1 MEWIQNPNQYKSV
14 EEAILGMSG
23 QTELELL
30 SPDTVP
36 PDCVDGIPEAARA
49 IQLAIE
55 NKIPVKIVGDYDVDG
70 ITSTAILTKLLN
82 YYGVEPST
90 YIPKRFTDGYGV
102 SEKIL
107 AGVKNTL
114 IITVDN
120 GIAAGDVL
128 DKAVEEGRNGVVVL
142 DHHLPDGREPKN
154 AIAVV
159 DPYLHP
165 DMNEF
170 TEYCGAGLAFKLA
183 EYMLLDEPLATA
195 EKLLNDI
202 QVLACFG
209 TIADSMPLI
218 GDNRRIVM
226 DGIALVNSGRAMLSQ
241 GISQLLT
248 IGCNG
253 SEFSVETVSYNIAPL
268 INAPGRL
275 YNAGGTSSLKMLM
288 CDDPIEA
295 QTYGAKMVQINK
307 QRQTQVSTWMKK
319 IQEALSKS
327 TEEIAPVVVFE
338 PEMPEGLIGLVAGK
352 LASTYHCPAIV
363 MVRGENGIV
372 KGSAR
377 TYGEFHIKDMLDT
390 MSSLFT
396 TYGGHAGAAGIS
408 LMQSDIEEFRQKVR
422 AYFKDYQTSG
432 GGEYVLYDVVLA
444 PEDVPAAL
452 EVIKKYQPLG
462 QGVPNPVCR
471 INQFAVD
478 APFYMGADKSH
489 IKFPGQNFA
498 AVAFGMA
505 GQYVQQ
511 GEPKSIDMVGTI
523 GENTFQG
530 RTTTQLMLQDF
541 KPHYRAISIE
551 RRGGPP

>member
-30 SPDTVP
+30 SPNTIP
-36 PDCVDGIPEAARA
+36 PDCVDGIPKAARA
-49 IQLAIE
+49 IQFAIE

-82 YYGVEPST
+82 YYGAEPST

-120 GIAAGDVL
+120 GIAAGEVL
-128 DKAVEEGRNGVVVL
+128 DKAVEEGGNGVIVL

-154 AIAVV
+154 AVAVV

-165 DMNEF
+165 ELNEF

-253 SEFSVETVSYNIAPL
+253 SEFSVEVVSYNIAPL

-295 QTYGAKMVQINK
+295 QTYGTKMVQINK
-307 QRQTQVSTWMKK
+307 QRQAQVNTWMKK
-319 IQEALSKS
+319 VQETLKKS
-327 TEEIAPVVVFE
+327 SDEIAPVVVFE
-338 PEMPEGLIGLVAGK
+338 PEMPEGLVGLVAGK

-363 MVRGENGIV
+363 MVQGENGIV

-390 MSSLFT
+390 MSALFT
-396 TYGGHAGAAGIS
+396 TYGGHAGAAGMS

-422 AYFKDYQTSG
+422 TYFKVYQTSN
-432 GGEYVLYDVVLA
+432 GGEYVLYDVVLS
-444 PEDVPAAL
+444 PEDMSAAL
-452 EVIKKYQPLG
+452 ETIKKYQPLG

-489 IKFPGQNFA
+489 IKFPGANFA

-505 GQYVQQ
+505 AQYVQQ

-530 RTTTQLMLQDF
+530 RTTTQIMLKDF
-541 KPHYRAISIE
+541 KPH
-551 RRGGPP
+551 

>member
-1 MEWIQNPNQYKSV
+1 MEWIQNSNQYKSI
-14 EEAILGMSG
+14 EDAILGMSG

-49 IQLAIE
+49 IQFAIE

-165 DMNEF
+165 DLNEF

-183 EYMLLDEPLATA
+183 EYMLLDEPLAMA

-253 SEFSVETVSYNIAPL
+253 NEFSVETVSYNIAPL

-319 IQEALSKS
+319 IQEALSKAPD
-327 TEEIAPVVVFE
+327 EIAPVVVFE
-338 PEMPEGLIGLVAGK
+338 PEMPEGLVGLVAGK

-498 AVAFGMA
+498 AVAFGLA

-530 RTTTQLMLQDF
+530 RTTTQIMLQDF
-541 KPHYRAISIE
+541 KPH
-551 RRGGPP
+551 

>member
-142 DHHLPDGREPKN
+142 DHLPDGREPKN

-319 IQEALSKS
+319 IQEALSKAPG
-327 TEEIAPVVVFE
+327 EIAPVVVFE
-338 PEMPEGLIGLVAGK
+338 PEMPEGLVGLVAGK

-530 RTTTQLMLQDF
+530 RTTTQIMLQDF
-541 KPHYRAISIE
+541 KPH
-551 RRGGPP
+551 

>member
-30 SPDTVP
+30 SPNTVP

-128 DKAVEEGRNGVVVL
+128 DKAVKEGRNGVVVL

-319 IQEALSKS
+319 IQEALSKAPG
-327 TEEIAPVVVFE
+327 EIAPVVVFE
-338 PEMPEGLIGLVAGK
+338 PEMPEGLVGLVAGK

-530 RTTTQLMLQDF
+530 RTTTQIMLQDF
-541 KPHYRAISIE
+541 KPH
-551 RRGGPP
+551 

>member
-128 DKAVEEGRNGVVVL
+128 DKAVKEGRNGVVVL

-319 IQEALSKS
+319 IQEALSKAPG
-327 TEEIAPVVVFE
+327 EIAPVVVFE
-338 PEMPEGLIGLVAGK
+338 PEMPEGLVGLVAGK

-363 MVRGENGIV
+363 MVQGENGIV

-432 GGEYVLYDVVLA
+432 GGEYILYDVVLA

-471 INQFAVD
+471 INQFSVD

-530 RTTTQLMLQDF
+530 RTTTQIMLQDF
-541 KPHYRAISIE
+541 KPH
-551 RRGGPP
+551 

>member
-55 NKIPVKIVGDYDVDG
+55 NKIPVKIVGDHDVDG

-128 DKAVEEGRNGVVVL
+128 DKAVKEGRNGVVVL

-319 IQEALSKS
+319 IQEALSKAPG
-327 TEEIAPVVVFE
+327 EIAPVVVFE
-338 PEMPEGLIGLVAGK
+338 PEMPEGLVGLVAGK

-530 RTTTQLMLQDF
+530 RTTTQIMLQDF
-541 KPHYRAISIE
+541 KPH
-551 RRGGPP
+551 

>member
-1 MEWIQNPNQYKSV
+1 MEWIQNPNQYKSI
-14 EEAILGMSG
+14 EDAILGMSG

-49 IQLAIE
+49 IQFAIE

-165 DMNEF
+165 DLNEF

-183 EYMLLDEPLATA
+183 EYMLLDEPLAMA

-319 IQEALSKS
+319 IQEALSKAPD
-327 TEEIAPVVVFE
+327 EIAPVVVFE
-338 PEMPEGLIGLVAGK
+338 PEMPEGLVGLVAGK

-498 AVAFGMA
+498 AVAFGLA

-530 RTTTQLMLQDF
+530 RTTTQIMLQDF
-541 KPHYRAISIE
+541 KPH
-551 RRGGPP
+551 

>member
-165 DMNEF
+165 DLNEF

-444 PEDVPAAL
+444 PEDVPVAL

-530 RTTTQLMLQDF
+530 RTTTQIMLQDF
-541 KPHYRAISIE
+541 KPH
-551 RRGGPP
+551 

>member
-1 MEWIQNPNQYKSV
+1 MEWIQNPNQYKSI
-14 EEAILGMSG
+14 EDAILGMSG

-49 IQLAIE
+49 IQFAIE

-165 DMNEF
+165 DLNEF

-183 EYMLLDEPLATA
+183 EYMLLDEPLAMA

-253 SEFSVETVSYNIAPL
+253 NEFSVETVSYNIAPL

-319 IQEALSKS
+319 IQEALSKAPD
-327 TEEIAPVVVFE
+327 EIAPVVVFE
-338 PEMPEGLIGLVAGK
+338 PEMPEGLVGLVAGK

-530 RTTTQLMLQDF
+530 RTTTQIMLQDF
-541 KPHYRAISIE
+541 KPH
-551 RRGGPP
+551 

>member
-49 IQLAIE
+49 IQFAIE

-165 DMNEF
+165 DLNEF

-307 QRQTQVSTWMKK
+307 QRQTQVSTWMRK
-319 IQEALSKS
+319 IQEALSKAPG
-327 TEEIAPVVVFE
+327 EIAPVVVFE
-338 PEMPEGLIGLVAGK
+338 PEMPEGLVGLVAGK

-530 RTTTQLMLQDF
+530 RTTTQIMLQDF
-541 KPHYRAISIE
+541 KPH
-551 RRGGPP
+551 

>member
-307 QRQTQVSTWMKK
+307 QRQTQVNTWMKK
-319 IQEALSKS
+319 IQETLSKS

-338 PEMPEGLIGLVAGK
+338 PEMPEGLVGLVAGK

-363 MVRGENGIV
+363 MVQGENGIV

-530 RTTTQLMLQDF
+530 RTTTQIMLQDF
-541 KPHYRAISIE
+541 KPH
-551 RRGGPP
+551 

>member
-49 IQLAIE
+49 IQLGIE

-202 QVLACFG
+202 QMLACFG

-319 IQEALSKS
+319 IQEALSK
-327 TEEIAPVVVFE
+327 TPGEIAPVVAFE
-338 PEMPEGLIGLVAGK
+338 PEMPEGLVGLVAGK

-489 IKFPGQNFA
+489 IKFSGQNFA

-530 RTTTQLMLQDF
+530 RTTTQIMLQDF
-541 KPHYRAISIE
+541 KPH
-551 RRGGPP
+551 

>member
-49 IQLAIE
+49 IQFAIE

-128 DKAVEEGRNGVVVL
+128 DKAVKEGRNGVVVL

-319 IQEALSKS
+319 IQEALSKAPG
-327 TEEIAPVVVFE
+327 EIAPVVVFE
-338 PEMPEGLIGLVAGK
+338 PEMPEGLVGLVAGK

-530 RTTTQLMLQDF
+530 RTTTQIMLQDF
-541 KPHYRAISIE
+541 KPH
-551 RRGGPP
+551 

>member
-319 IQEALSKS
+319 IQEALSKAPG
-327 TEEIAPVVVFE
+327 EIAPVVVFE
-338 PEMPEGLIGLVAGK
+338 LEMPEGLVGLVAGK

-530 RTTTQLMLQDF
+530 RTTTQIMLQDF
-541 KPHYRAISIE
+541 KPH
-551 RRGGPP
+551 

>member
-49 IQLAIE
+49 IQFAIE

-90 YIPKRFTDGYGV
+90 YIPRRFTDGYGV

-165 DMNEF
+165 DLNEF

-307 QRQTQVSTWMKK
+307 QRQTQINTWMKK
-319 IQEALSKS
+319 IQETLSKS

-338 PEMPEGLIGLVAGK
+338 PEMPEGLVGLVAGK

-363 MVRGENGIV
+363 MVQGENGIV

-408 LMQSDIEEFRQKVR
+408 LMQRDIEEFRQKVR
-422 AYFKDYQTSG
+422 VYFKNYQTSG

-452 EVIKKYQPLG
+452 DVIKKYQPLG

-471 INQFAVD
+471 INRFAVD
-478 APFYMGADKSH
+478 APFYMGADRSH

-530 RTTTQLMLQDF
+530 RTTTQIMLQDF
-541 KPHYRAISIE
+541 KPH
-551 RRGGPP
+551 

>member
-36 PDCVDGIPEAARA
+36 PDCVDGIPAAAQA
-49 IQLAIE
+49 IQFAID

-70 ITSTAILTKLLN
+70 ITSTAILAKLLN

-90 YIPKRFTDGYGV
+90 YIPRRFTDGYGV

-120 GIAAGDVL
+120 GIAAGEVL
-128 DKAVEEGRNGVVVL
+128 DKAVEEGHNGVVVL

-165 DMNEF
+165 DLNEF

-183 EYMLLDEPLATA
+183 EYMLLCEPLSTV

-295 QTYGAKMVQINK
+295 QTYGVKMVQINK
-307 QRQTQVSTWMKK
+307 QRQTQVNTWMKK

-327 TEEIAPVVVFE
+327 SEEIAPVVVFE

-363 MVRGENGIV
+363 MVQGENGIV

-408 LMQSDIEEFRQKVR
+408 LMQSDIEEFRQKVQT
-422 AYFKDYQTSG
+422 YFKNYQTSG

-444 PEDVPAAL
+444 PEDVSAAL

-471 INQFAVD
+471 INQFSVD
-478 APFYMGADKSH
+478 IPFYMGADKSH

-505 GQYVQQ
+505 GQYAEQ
-511 GEPKSIDMVGTI
+511 GQPKSIDMVGTI

-530 RTTTQLMLQDF
+530 RTTTQVMLQDF
-541 KPHYRAISIE
+541 KPHC
-551 RRGGPP
+551 

>member
-1 MEWIQNPNQYKSV
+1 MEWIQNPNQYKSI
-14 EEAILGMSG
+14 EDAILGMSG

-49 IQLAIE
+49 IQFAIE

-165 DMNEF
+165 DLNEF

-183 EYMLLDEPLATA
+183 EYMLLDEPLAMA

-209 TIADSMPLI
+209 TIADSMPLL

-253 SEFSVETVSYNIAPL
+253 NEFSVETVSYNIAPL

-319 IQEALSKS
+319 IQEALSKAPD
-327 TEEIAPVVVFE
+327 EIAPVVVFE
-338 PEMPEGLIGLVAGK
+338 PEMPEGLVGLVAGK

-498 AVAFGMA
+498 AVAFGLA

-530 RTTTQLMLQDF
+530 RTTTQIMLQDF
-541 KPHYRAISIE
+541 KPH
-551 RRGGPP
+551 

>member
-1 MEWIQNPNQYKSV
+1 MEWIQNPNQYKSI
-14 EEAILGMSG
+14 EDAILGMSG

-202 QVLACFG
+202 QMLACFG

-319 IQEALSKS
+319 IQEALSK
-327 TEEIAPVVVFE
+327 TPGEIAPVVAFE
-338 PEMPEGLIGLVAGK
+338 PEMPEGLVGLVAGK

-530 RTTTQLMLQDF
+530 RTTTQIMLQDF
-541 KPHYRAISIE
+541 KPH
-551 RRGGPP
+551 

>member
-1 MEWIQNPNQYKSV
+1 MEWIQNPNQYKSI

-49 IQLAIE
+49 IQFAIE
-55 NKIPVKIVGDYDVDG
+55 NKIPIEIVGDYDVDG

-165 DMNEF
+165 DLNEF

-183 EYMLLDEPLATA
+183 EYMLLDESLATV

-288 CDDPIEA
+288 CDNLIEA

-307 QRQTQVSTWMKK
+307 QRQTQVNTWMKK
-319 IQEALSKS
+319 IQEALNKS

-338 PEMPEGLIGLVAGK
+338 PEMPEGLVGLVAGK

-363 MVRGENGIV
+363 MVQGENGIV

-408 LMQSDIEEFRQKVR
+408 LLESGIEEFRQKMR
-422 AYFKDYQTSG
+422 AYFKDYQTSS

-471 INQFAVD
+471 INQFSVD

-489 IKFPGQNFA
+489 IKFPSQNFA

-530 RTTTQLMLQDF
+530 RTTTQIMLQDF
-541 KPHYRAISIE
+541 KPH
-551 RRGGPP
+551 

>member
-1 MEWIQNPNQYKSV
+1 MEWIQNPNQYKSI
-14 EEAILGMSG
+14 EDAILGMSG

-49 IQLAIE
+49 IQFAIE

-128 DKAVEEGRNGVVVL
+128 DKAVEEGRNGVVL

-165 DMNEF
+165 DLNEF

-183 EYMLLDEPLATA
+183 EYMLLDEPLAMA

-253 SEFSVETVSYNIAPL
+253 NEFSVETVSYNIAPL

-319 IQEALSKS
+319 IQEALSKAPD
-327 TEEIAPVVVFE
+327 EIAPVVVFE
-338 PEMPEGLIGLVAGK
+338 PEMPEGLVGLVAGK

-498 AVAFGMA
+498 AVAFGLA

-530 RTTTQLMLQDF
+530 RTTTQIMLQDF
-541 KPHYRAISIE
+541 KPH
-551 RRGGPP
+551 

>member
-36 PDCVDGIPEAARA
+36 SDCVDGIPEAARA

-128 DKAVEEGRNGVVVL
+128 DKAVKEGRNGVVVL

-226 DGIALVNSGRAMLSQ
+226 DGIALINSGRAILSQ

-319 IQEALSKS
+319 IQEALSKVPG
-327 TEEIAPVVVFE
+327 EIAPVVVFE
-338 PEMPEGLIGLVAGK
+338 PEMPEGLVGLVAGK

-530 RTTTQLMLQDF
+530 RTTTQIMLQDF
-541 KPHYRAISIE
+541 KPH
-551 RRGGPP
+551 

>member
-170 TEYCGAGLAFKLA
+170 TEYCGAGLTFKLA

-202 QVLACFG
+202 QMLACFG

-319 IQEALSKS
+319 IQEALSK
-327 TEEIAPVVVFE
+327 TPGEIAPVVAFE
-338 PEMPEGLIGLVAGK
+338 PEMPEGLVGLVAGK

-530 RTTTQLMLQDF
+530 RTTTQIMLQDF
-541 KPHYRAISIE
+541 KPH
-551 RRGGPP
+551 

>member
-1 MEWIQNPNQYKSV
+1 MEWIQNPNQYKSI

-49 IQLAIE
+49 IQFAIE

-82 YYGVEPST
+82 YYVVEPST
-90 YIPKRFTDGYGV
+90 YISKRFTDGYGV

-165 DMNEF
+165 DLNEF

-183 EYMLLDEPLATA
+183 EYMLLDEPLAMA

-253 SEFSVETVSYNIAPL
+253 NEFSVETVSYNIAPL

-319 IQEALSKS
+319 IQEALSKAPD
-327 TEEIAPVVVFE
+327 EIAPVVVFE
-338 PEMPEGLIGLVAGK
+338 PEMPEGLVGLVAGK

-530 RTTTQLMLQDF
+530 RTTTQIMLQDF
-541 KPHYRAISIE
+541 KPH
-551 RRGGPP
+551 

>member
-128 DKAVEEGRNGVVVL
+128 DKAVKEGRNGVVVL

-275 YNAGGTSSLKMLM
+275 YNAGGTSSWKMLM

-319 IQEALSKS
+319 IQEALSKAPG
-327 TEEIAPVVVFE
+327 EIAPVVVFE
-338 PEMPEGLIGLVAGK
+338 PEMPEGLVGLVAGK

-530 RTTTQLMLQDF
+530 RTTTQIMLQDF
-541 KPHYRAISIE
+541 KPH
-551 RRGGPP
+551 

>member
-128 DKAVEEGRNGVVVL
+128 DKAVKEGRNGVVVL

-530 RTTTQLMLQDF
+530 RTTTQIMLQDF
-541 KPHYRAISIE
+541 KPH
-551 RRGGPP
+551 

>member
-202 QVLACFG
+202 QMLACFG

-319 IQEALSKS
+319 IQEALSK
-327 TEEIAPVVVFE
+327 TPGEIAPVVVFE
-338 PEMPEGLIGLVAGK
+338 PEMPEGLVGLVAGK

-462 QGVPNPVCR
+462 QGAPNPVCR

-530 RTTTQLMLQDF
+530 RTTTQIMLQDF
-541 KPHYRAISIE
+541 KPH
-551 RRGGPP
+551 

>member
-1 MEWIQNPNQYKSV
+1 MEWIQNPNQYNSI
-14 EEAILGMSG
+14 EDAILGMSG

-49 IQLAIE
+49 IQFAIE

-165 DMNEF
+165 DLNEF

-183 EYMLLDEPLATA
+183 EYMLLDEPLAMA

-253 SEFSVETVSYNIAPL
+253 NEFSVETVSYNIAPL

-319 IQEALSKS
+319 IQEALSKAPD
-327 TEEIAPVVVFE
+327 EIAPVVVFE
-338 PEMPEGLIGLVAGK
+338 PEMPEGLVGLVAGK

-498 AVAFGMA
+498 AVAFGLA

-530 RTTTQLMLQDF
+530 RTTTQIMLQDF
-541 KPHYRAISIE
+541 KPH
-551 RRGGPP
+551 

>member
-49 IQLAIE
+49 IQFAIE

-165 DMNEF
+165 DLNEF

-530 RTTTQLMLQDF
+530 RTTTQIMLQDF
-541 KPHYRAISIE
+541 KPH
-551 RRGGPP
+551 

>member
-120 GIAAGDVL
+120 RIAAGDVL

-530 RTTTQLMLQDF
+530 RTTTQIMLQDF
-541 KPHYRAISIE
+541 KPH
-551 RRGGPP
+551 

>member
-1 MEWIQNPNQYKSV
+1 MEWIQNPNQYKSI
-14 EEAILGMSG
+14 EDAILGMSG

-49 IQLAIE
+49 IQFAIE

-165 DMNEF
+165 DLNEF

-183 EYMLLDEPLATA
+183 EYMLLDEPLAMA

-253 SEFSVETVSYNIAPL
+253 NEFSVETVSYNIAPL

-319 IQEALSKS
+319 IQEALSKAPD
-327 TEEIAPVVVFE
+327 EIAPVVVFE
-338 PEMPEGLIGLVAGK
+338 PEMPEGLVGLVAGK

-408 LMQSDIEEFRQKVR
+408 LMQSDIEEFWQKVR

-498 AVAFGMA
+498 AVAFGLA

-530 RTTTQLMLQDF
+530 RTTTQIMLQDF
-541 KPHYRAISIE
+541 KPH
-551 RRGGPP
+551 

>member
-202 QVLACFG
+202 QMLACFG

-319 IQEALSKS
+319 IQEALSK
-327 TEEIAPVVVFE
+327 TPGEIAPVVAFG
-338 PEMPEGLIGLVAGK
+338 PEMPEGLVGLVAGK

-530 RTTTQLMLQDF
+530 RTTTQIMLQDF
-541 KPHYRAISIE
+541 KPH
-551 RRGGPP
+551 

>member
-165 DMNEF
+165 DLNEF

-408 LMQSDIEEFRQKVR
+408 LMQSDIEEFQQKVR

-530 RTTTQLMLQDF
+530 RTTTQIMLQDF
-541 KPHYRAISIE
+541 KPH
-551 RRGGPP
+551 

>member
-1 MEWIQNPNQYKSV
+1 MEWIQNPNQYKSI
-14 EEAILGMSG
+14 EDAILGMSG

-49 IQLAIE
+49 IQFAIE

-102 SEKIL
+102 YEKIL

-165 DMNEF
+165 DLNEF
-170 TEYCGAGLAFKLA
+170 TEYCGSGLAFKLA
-183 EYMLLDEPLATA
+183 EYMLLDEPLAMA

-253 SEFSVETVSYNIAPL
+253 NEFSVETVSYNIAPL

-319 IQEALSKS
+319 IQEALSKAPD
-327 TEEIAPVVVFE
+327 EIAPVVVFE
-338 PEMPEGLIGLVAGK
+338 PEMPEGLVGLVAGK

-498 AVAFGMA
+498 AVAFGLA

-530 RTTTQLMLQDF
+530 RTTTQIMLQDF
-541 KPHYRAISIE
+541 KPH
-551 RRGGPP
+551 

>member
-183 EYMLLDEPLATA
+183 EYMLLDEPLTTA

-530 RTTTQLMLQDF
+530 RTTTQIMLQDF
-541 KPHYRAISIE
+541 KPH
-551 RRGGPP
+551 

>member
-36 PDCVDGIPEAARA
+36 PDCVDGIPAAAQA
-49 IQLAIE
+49 IQFAID

-70 ITSTAILTKLLN
+70 ITSTAILAKLLN

-90 YIPKRFTDGYGV
+90 YIPRRFTDGYGV

-120 GIAAGDVL
+120 GIAAGEVL
-128 DKAVEEGRNGVVVL
+128 DKAVEEGHNGVVVL
-142 DHHLPDGREPKN
+142 DHHLPDGREPQN

-165 DMNEF
+165 DLNEF

-183 EYMLLDEPLATA
+183 EYMLLCEPLSTV

-295 QTYGAKMVQINK
+295 QTYGVKMVQINK
-307 QRQTQVSTWMKK
+307 QRQTQVNTWMKK

-327 TEEIAPVVVFE
+327 SEEIAPVVVFE

-363 MVRGENGIV
+363 MVQGENGIV

-408 LMQSDIEEFRQKVR
+408 LMQSDIEEFRQKVQT
-422 AYFKDYQTSG
+422 YFKNYQTSG

-444 PEDVPAAL
+444 PEDVSAAL

-471 INQFAVD
+471 INQFSVD
-478 APFYMGADKSH
+478 IPFYMGADKSH

-505 GQYVQQ
+505 GQYAEQ
-511 GEPKSIDMVGTI
+511 GQPKSIDMVGTI

-530 RTTTQLMLQDF
+530 RTTTQVMLQDF
-541 KPHYRAISIE
+541 KPHC
-551 RRGGPP
+551 

>member
-1 MEWIQNPNQYKSV
+1 MEWIQNPNQYKSI
-14 EEAILGMSG
+14 EDAILGMSG

-49 IQLAIE
+49 IQFAIE

-165 DMNEF
+165 DLNEF

-183 EYMLLDEPLATA
+183 EYMLLDEPLAMA

-253 SEFSVETVSYNIAPL
+253 NEFSVETVSYNIAPL

-319 IQEALSKS
+319 IQEALSKAPD
-327 TEEIAPVVVFE
+327 EIAPVVVFE
-338 PEMPEGLIGLVAGK
+338 PEMPEGLVGLVAGK

-505 GQYVQQ
+505 GQYAEQ
-511 GEPKSIDMVGTI
+511 GQPKSIDMVGTI

-530 RTTTQLMLQDF
+530 RTTTQVMLQDF
-541 KPHYRAISIE
+541 KPHC
-551 RRGGPP
+551 

>member
-307 QRQTQVSTWMKK
+307 QRQTQVNTWMKK
-319 IQEALSKS
+319 IQETLSKS

-338 PEMPEGLIGLVAGK
+338 PEMPEGLVGLVAGK

-363 MVRGENGIV
+363 MVQGENGIV

-432 GGEYVLYDVVLA
+432 GGEYILYDVVLA

-471 INQFAVD
+471 INQFSVD

-530 RTTTQLMLQDF
+530 RTTTQIMLQDF
-541 KPHYRAISIE
+541 KPH
-551 RRGGPP
+551 

>member
-202 QVLACFG
+202 QMLACFG

-319 IQEALSKS
+319 IQEALSK
-327 TEEIAPVVVFE
+327 TPGEIAPVVAFE
-338 PEMPEGLIGLVAGK
+338 PEMPEGLVGLVAGK

-408 LMQSDIEEFRQKVR
+408 LMQSDIEKFRQKVR

-530 RTTTQLMLQDF
+530 RTTTQIMLQDF
-541 KPHYRAISIE
+541 KPH
-551 RRGGPP
+551 

>member
-1 MEWIQNPNQYKSV
+1 MEWIQNPNQYKSI
-14 EEAILGMSG
+14 EDAILGMSG

-49 IQLAIE
+49 IQFAIE

-165 DMNEF
+165 DLNEF

-183 EYMLLDEPLATA
+183 EYMLLDEPLAMA

-253 SEFSVETVSYNIAPL
+253 NEFSVETVSYNIAPL

-319 IQEALSKS
+319 IQEALSKAPD
-327 TEEIAPVVVFE
+327 EIAPVVVFE
-338 PEMPEGLIGLVAGK
+338 PEMPEGLVGLVAGK

-452 EVIKKYQPLG
+452 EVIKRYQPLG

-498 AVAFGMA
+498 AVAFGLA

-530 RTTTQLMLQDF
+530 RTTTQIMLQDF
-541 KPHYRAISIE
+541 KPH
-551 RRGGPP
+551 

>member
-128 DKAVEEGRNGVVVL
+128 DKAVKEGRNGVVVL

-319 IQEALSKS
+319 IQEALSKAPG
-327 TEEIAPVVVFE
+327 EIAPVVVFE
-338 PEMPEGLIGLVAGK
+338 PEMPEGLVGLVAGK

-530 RTTTQLMLQDF
+530 RTTTQIMLQDF
-541 KPHYRAISIE
+541 KPH
-551 RRGGPP
+551 